1 MRYFEFPAVFKVKK
15 REEIRVGKAPELFFC
30 ETGKSRV
37 TQLSESASES
47 GNCDLNRPDL
57 CRQDVDSYRFDDAGT
72 I

>member
-15 REEIRVGKAPELFFC
+15 EKKFGPEKLQNYFFC

-47 GNCDLNRPDL
+47 GYCDLNRPDL
-57 CRQDVDSYRFDDAGT
+57 CRQDVDSYQIDDAGT